1 MSRVFIQHGECA
13 AIARMLAV
21 VAACSKPLPSS
32 LFFLLFLLVD
42 LLFWGSRGQVGG
54 FLLDFSRSSTFITPA
69 RSTYS
74 RVIFRHSPTVNV
86 WLSLSATVDVAVDVT
101 VAAAAAAA
109 TALPPT
115 TPPPQLIPA
124 RILRCKRGEWVA
136 HGRHLGDHRINAAS
150 SHRDEIA

>member
-86 WLSLSATVDVAVDVT
+86 WLSLSATVDVAVDVNRCCSRCSRHC
-101 VAAAAAAA
+101 AAA
-109 TALPPT
+109 
-115 TPPPQLIPA
+115 
-124 RILRCKRGEWVA
+124 
-136 HGRHLGDHRINAAS
+136 DNAAS
-150 SHRDEIA
+150 PAHSRSHLALQTGGVGGTRAAPGRPSQLQSNQCCVKPS